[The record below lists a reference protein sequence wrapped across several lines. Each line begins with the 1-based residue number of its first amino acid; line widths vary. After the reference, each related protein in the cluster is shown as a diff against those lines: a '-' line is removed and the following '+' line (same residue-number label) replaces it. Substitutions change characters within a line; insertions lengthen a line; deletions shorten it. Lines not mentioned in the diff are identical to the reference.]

1 MTTRQSET
9 GSRSLTEEECWTL
22 LRVNV
27 VGRVGFDMGHG
38 IRIHPVNYAVD
49 GRAILLRTA
58 PGTELSRCV
67 ELFSEGALVAFE
79 VDDVDLD
86 RHRGWS
92 VLAQGS
98 IAEVGAAESERLKAQ
113 WSPHPWAEEEKPLLL
128 RIVPVQVT
136 GRVVGR
142 GWTRTVG

>member
-1 MTTRQSET
+1 MRRQSGT
-9 GSRSLTEEECWTL
+9 GSRTLTEDECWTL

-38 IRIHPVNYAVD
+38 IRIHPVNYVVD
-49 GRAILLRTA
+49 ERSILLRTGA
-58 PGTELSRCV
+58 DTELSRCV
-67 ELFSEGALVAFE
+67 ELFSDGALVAFQVDE
-79 VDDVDLD
+79 VDLE
-86 RHRGWS
+86 RHLGWS

-98 IAEVGAAESERLKAQ
+98 IGAVEGTEAERLKSE
-113 WSPHPWAEEEKPLLL
+113 WSPHPWAAEEKPLLL

-142 GWTRTVG
+142 G

>member
-1 MTTRQSET
+1 MTTNQSDT
-9 GSRSLTEEECWTL
+9 GSRTLTEEECWTL

-49 GRAILLRTA
+49 DRSILLRTA
-58 PGTELSRCV
+58 PDTELSRCV
-67 ELFSEGALVAFE
+67 DLFSDGALVAFQ

-92 VLAQGS
+92 VLAQGG
-98 IAEVGAAESERLKAQ
+98 IGTVDAAEAEHLTSQ
-113 WSPHPWAEEEKPLLL
+113 WSPHPWAAEEKPLLL

-142 GWTRTVG
+142 GWTRTIT

>member
-1 MTTRQSET
+1 MTTSQSGT
-9 GSRSLTEEECWTL
+9 GSRTLTPEECWDL

-38 IRIHPVNYAVD
+38 IRIHPVNYAVND
-49 GRAILLRTA
+49 EAILLRT
-58 PGTELSRCV
+58 GEDTELARCV
-67 ELFSEGALVAFE
+67 ELFSDGALVAFQ

-98 IAEVGAAESERLKAQ
+98 IARVDEVEAGRLTAQ
-113 WSPHPWAEEEKPLLL
+113 WSPHPWAAEAKPLLL

-142 GWTRTVG
+142 GWTRTAL